1 MRSSHQ
7 ITTFIFYS
15 CQNKDIQSKEI
26 LNGANNKLL
35 YPNFEMI
42 EQLWRLERN
51 DDLLQKL
58 EMVETGAD
66 IIYKF

>member
-1 MRSSHQ
+1 
-7 ITTFIFYS
+7 
-15 CQNKDIQSKEI
+15 
-26 LNGANNKLL
+26 
-35 YPNFEMI
+35 MI